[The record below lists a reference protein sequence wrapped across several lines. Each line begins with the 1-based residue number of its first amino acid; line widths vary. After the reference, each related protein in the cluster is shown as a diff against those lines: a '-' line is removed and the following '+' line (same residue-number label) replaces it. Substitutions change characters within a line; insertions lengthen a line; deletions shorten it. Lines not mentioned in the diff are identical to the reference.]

1 MKNKWL
7 LCILLMLFLPFG
19 LFAQVAPPLEKK
31 PCLLQGRE
39 DQGDQHQ
46 LGQDAR
52 HGGEQGTGQKRAE
65 REAAAGQACQH
76 EAHST
81 PHQTP
86 RHHGLLDKMILFL
99 FSGMGNA
106 KYFKFFFV

>member
-1 MKNKWL
+1 MR
-7 LCILLMLFLPFG
+7 FP
-19 LFAQVAPPLEKK
+19 EKALVHK
-31 PCLLQGRE
+31 PCLFQGRE

-76 EAHST
+76 EAHSRRPAT
-81 PHQTP
+81 MAVTRAAYIMGRVCFTLRQTRP
-86 RHHGLLDKMILFL
+86 DTRP
-99 FSGMGNA
+99 
-106 KYFKFFFV
+106 